1 MKINETS
8 KGRINKLDKA
18 IKYSISFISSE
29 NLPLF
34 CQRNLKDPSDS
45 VNLTKSV

>member
-1 MKINETS
+1 MKIA

-34 CQRNLKDPSDS
+34 SENTFNKTVSID
-45 VNLTKSV
+45 